1 MQVRDREFEFS
12 VARGMAES
20 FREHVVGET
29 VEETMAGA
37 CRLALKY
44 VPRSE
49 WAGISLAERSGL
61 RSVGATGEPARF
73 MNDLFVRCGQGPV
86 FDVIGG
92 AEYIVVA
99 DLALDTRWPELAAA
113 VITGSE
119 MRSELSLRL
128 DGGEHALA
136 ALNLYS
142 SQRSAFDD
150 GPAVTE
156 LALLLAAQTSI
167 ALRWAHEA
175 QNLRAALATRE
186 TISVAMGILM
196 GRQNVSR
203 EEAFEILRRASQREN
218 RKIRDIAARLAG
230 PVPPL
235 AQS

>member
-1 MQVRDREFEFS
+1 MQEGDREFDFS

-20 FREHVVGET
+20 FRQQVIGET
-29 VEETMAGA
+29 VEDTMAGA

-49 WAGISLAERSGL
+49 WAGVSLAERSGL
-61 RSVGATGEPARF
+61 QSVGATGEPARF

-92 AEYIVVA
+92 AACIIVA
-99 DLALDTRWPELAAA
+99 DLTVDARWPELAEA
-113 VITGSE
+113 VKTGSE

-142 SQRSAFDD
+142 SQRRAFDD
-150 GPAVTE
+150 GPTVTE
-156 LALLLAAQTSI
+156 PALLVATQTSI

-203 EEAFEILRRASQREN
+203 EEAFEILKRASQREN
-218 RKIRDIAARLAG
+218 RKIRDIASRLAG
-230 PVPPL
+230 PVPPVD
-235 AQS
+235 